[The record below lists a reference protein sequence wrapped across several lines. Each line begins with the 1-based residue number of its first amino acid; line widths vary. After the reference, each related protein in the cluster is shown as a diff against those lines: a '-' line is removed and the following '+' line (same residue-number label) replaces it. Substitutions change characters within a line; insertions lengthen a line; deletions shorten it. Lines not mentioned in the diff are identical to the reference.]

1 MIPDWPEERRKMI
14 RDQLFGRA
22 IRDARVLDA
31 MGAIPREE
39 FVPADHRLLTYGDD
53 PVPIGY
59 GQTISQPYMTALMMQ
74 ELELKGF
81 ETVLE
86 VGAGCGYAAAVLG
99 ALARTVISI
108 EIVPALVAMA
118 RDNLRRTGRDGN
130 VQIVEGDGSLGYAAL
145 APYDA
150 ISVAAG
156 APHVPTPLLNQLA
169 DPGVLVIPVGELDD
183 QQLRI
188 IRKQEGR
195 IEHRMSTY
203 CRFVP
208 LRGGEGWN

>member
-1 MIPDWPEERRKMI
+1 VIPDWPEERRKMI

>member
-99 ALARTVISI
+99 ALARNVISI